1 MFHPHP
7 PFSVARPAA
16 SDLSPAR
23 TVRRAM
29 HPAIHTCRAVPAP
42 PHPRAQ
48 RAASFPSRTLPA
60 PVRSSCERCASLV
73 HVWVRLEDQMRSQWL
88 LQCIVPWCGRYHTF
102 DGLTVD
108 VRATKHTEQAE
119 RYGEKWVGNRVR
131 TEMHSLADVLPLRI
145 SAPLRS
151 PFKLTSPA
159 SWTPSSNCSSS
170 YPVSVQNSPSHATL
184 ELHSSPAELPRPKV
198 AIHIPEWSPW
208 PSLPP
213 QPASVPLPSVSE
225 ILPAAF
231 TNFLNHHKQPQ
242 TPVRTPSPLSCETE
256 TLPNVRTPTGNN
268 YPSRAVSR
276 LPMRSSTPRIQ
287 RNLDTSSSTT
297 APFPLV
303 PAVELTADADCASA
317 LLMLRAAST
326 SSNIMDSSDADICV
340 PEENNTPSPPN
351 ASVIPPCI
359 LPPLHERVLLRRR
372 PHMDIELSVDD
383 EYALEEDCARD
394 EEREDVC
401 WDVVRRG

>member
-1 MFHPHP
+1 MSHPHP
-7 PFSVARPAA
+7 PFSVARPAT

-23 TVRRAM
+23 TVRRPM
-29 HPAIHTCRAVPAP
+29 HPRHPYLPAP

-48 RAASFPSRTLPA
+48 RATCFPSRTLPA
-60 PVRSSCERCASLV
+60 PPFRSSCERCASLV
-73 HVWVRLEDQMRSQWL
+73 QVWVRLEDQMRSQWL

-102 DGLTVD
+102 DGLAVD

-131 TEMHSLADVLPLRI
+131 AETHLLADVLPPRI
-145 SAPLRS
+145 STPLRS

-159 SWTPSSNCSSS
+159 SWTPSSNSSSS
-170 YPVSVQNSPSHATL
+170 YAVSVQNSPSHATL

-213 QPASVPLPSVSE
+213 QPTSAPLPSVSE

-231 TNFLNHHKQPQ
+231 TNFLNHHEQPQ

-256 TLPNVRTPTGNN
+256 TLPNVRTPTGND
-268 YPSRAVSR
+268 YPSVSR
-276 LPMRSSTPRIQ
+276 LPMRSSAPRIQ
-287 RNLDTSSSTT
+287 RNLDTSSSTMPSVT
-297 APFPLV
+297 LA
-303 PAVELTADADCASA
+303 PAVDLTTEADCASA

-326 SSNIMDSSDADICV
+326 SANIMDSSDADICV

-372 PHMDIELSVDD
+372 PHIDTELSADD

-401 WDVVRRG
+401 WDVVRCG